1 MKGDRGMKAEELLN
15 EVVMEWESV
24 VNRVASVSLV
34 EKMIVCGKAVIY
46 VGVGMRRLRAT
57 LMQEGKSIR
66 KLLMVRKI
74 CGMCIVDYGKT

>member
-1 MKGDRGMKAEELLN
+1 MN
-15 EVVMEWESV
+15 
-24 VNRVASVSLV
+24 LV

-74 CGMCIVDYGKT
+74 CGMCIVDCGKT